1 MSNTFQINNGVVS
14 VDSDSLFTV
23 EKSVARCLNYHST
36 NMIDGIGGTYGLQTV
51 KVSSIFTL
59 PVRVTITGWVDDDL
73 VINGIR
79 IGNDPKP
86 PAHQVNYSFILN
98 EKSFEIECMDFWG
111 MHSGYT
117 LTICFDQI

>member
-1 MSNTFQINNGVVS
+1 MLSLFQIVDGKVS

-23 EKSVARCLNYHST
+23 EKSVARCLNYNST

-59 PVRVTITGWVDDDL
+59 PVMVTITGWVDDDL
-73 VINGIR
+73 VINGVR

-86 PAHQVNYSFILN
+86 PAHQVNHSFVLN
-98 EKSFEIECMDFWG
+98 ERSFEIECMDFWG

-117 LTICFDQI
+117 LTICFSQI